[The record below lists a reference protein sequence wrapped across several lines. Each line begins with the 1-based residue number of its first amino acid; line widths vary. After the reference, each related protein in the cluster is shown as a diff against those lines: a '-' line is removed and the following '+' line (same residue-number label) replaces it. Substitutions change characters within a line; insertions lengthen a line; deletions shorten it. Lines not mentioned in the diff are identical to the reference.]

1 MFRISKRG
9 IGYYRLVSEKDD
21 FYVSVKHGEKGYE
34 DDSVKHGE
42 KGYEDDDHIHEVA
55 MMLCDYLNDTA
66 TQDYPVEEKAADTK
80 IKDEP
85 YYYANDG
92 LSPIGAFKQGLISMT
107 ELIGFYKANVIK
119 YVVRFQSK
127 GNPAQDLHKARDY
140 IDFLLDIYE
149 G

>member
-34 DDSVKHGE
+34 DDE
-42 KGYEDDDHIHEVA
+42 HIHRVA

-80 IKDEP
+80 AKVEP
-85 YYYANDG
+85 DYYVNDG

>member
-34 DDSVKHGE
+34 DDE
-42 KGYEDDDHIHEVA
+42 YIHKVA
-55 MMLCDYLNDTA
+55 MRLCDYLNDTA

-80 IKDEP
+80 GKVEP
-85 YYYANDG
+85 V
-92 LSPIGAFKQGLISMT
+92 
-107 ELIGFYKANVIK
+107 IGFYKANVIK